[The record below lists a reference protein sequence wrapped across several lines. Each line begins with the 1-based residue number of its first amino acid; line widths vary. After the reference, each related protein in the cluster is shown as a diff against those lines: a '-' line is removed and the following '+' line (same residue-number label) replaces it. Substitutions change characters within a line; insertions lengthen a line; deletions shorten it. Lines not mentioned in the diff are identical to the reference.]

1 MAKTK
6 KARSESKN
14 VVEKRK
20 VSQSSTKTPKDKLN
34 KKEDLPKS
42 KTYNL
47 FEFKNIVDL
56 VYDCDSLSIIR
67 KHFSDHID
75 KIISKYNLNNCEVL
89 FLYLPYS
96 NIDENTADKFYNAI
110 PKNKT
115 QKILLIINSPGGRVE
130 PAYLI
135 SKACKEFS
143 ESFIASIPRK
153 AKSAATLISLGAD
166 EIHMGAMSEL
176 GPIDPQFGGLPAL
189 GLSSAL
195 ERLALLSTKYP
206 KSSEMFASYL
216 TNKLDLGVLGY
227 FERVSESAVQYAQ
240 RLLKGKKFPG
250 KENAESVAN
259 RFVYAYKDH
268 SFVIDRDEAA
278 QSLGNHIKT
287 DTEEYNL
294 GNDIHNFLEQL
305 NLCTRAFKKQN
316 TSIVGGKIDVGF
328 DDKDKD

>member
-1 MAKTK
+1 MTKDNKSDSGSKKVESSNDSKETVNPGENSAKTK
-6 KARSESKN
+6 
-14 VVEKRK
+14 
-20 VSQSSTKTPKDKLN
+20 TY
-34 KKEDLPKS
+34 DL
-42 KTYNL
+42 
-47 FEFKNIVDL
+47 FDFKNIIDL
-56 VYDCDSLSIIR
+56 VINSESLSKIK
-67 KHFSDHID
+67 KHLSVHID
-75 KIISKYNLNNCEVL
+75 KIISNYNLDNCEVL
-89 FLYLPYS
+89 FLYQPYDS
-96 NIDENTADKFYNAI
+96 IEENTADRFYNAI
-110 PKNKT
+110 PKNKSH
-115 QKILLIINSPGGRVE
+115 KLLLIINSPGGRIE

-143 ESFIASIPRK
+143 KSFVVSIPRK

-206 KSSEMFASYL
+206 ASSEMFASYL

-250 KENAESVAN
+250 KETAESVAN
-259 RFVYAYKDH
+259 RFVYSYKDH

-278 QSLGNHIKT
+278 QSLESHIKT
-287 DTEEYNL
+287 DSDEYNL

-316 TSIVGGKIDVGF
+316 TSIVGSNINIDF